1 MLLYFIF
8 LFYLFLY
15 FWCDFLECG
24 PLDQPCNGRV
34 DLIGKAPGDVANY
47 SCDTGFKLLGESS
60 RACLDSL
67 EWDGIAPCCLKKPCR
82 RKLAIALSNLDLSR
96 GMRFPAMRYVRPAK
110 AQTSL
115 RIRAD
120 CSEPLLVAKI
130 FYEC

>member
-1 MLLYFIF
+1 MWLYFIF
-8 LFYLFLY
+8 LFYLFNI
-15 FWCDFLECG
+15 FGVIFLECG

-34 DLIGKAPGDVANY
+34 YLFGKAPGDVANY

-82 RKLAIALSNLDLSR
+82 RKLAIALLSLDLSR
-96 GMRFPAMRYVRPAK
+96 GMRFPAMRYVRAAK

-115 RIRAD
+115 HICA
-120 CSEPLLVAKI
+120 V
-130 FYEC
+130 